1 MVLSDQLVILFC
13 MIFYVLLER
22 AMDVRPYYW
31 DSLKIGNQLWIRIVM
46 WQLFWWIFRKLLII
60 CHMTFFSVNWLLM
73 DCHSNLPI
81 SKILENYLRGRKEQI
96 KRQGVVS
103 GWQILQ
109 KGVPQGSI
117 MGSLL
122 FNIFYKKYF
131 LLYWTWYIVQLC
143 WWQHLIICRSR
154 LLYLNKCFRK
164 WKLYFN
170 FMV

>member
-1 MVLSDQLVILFC
+1 
-13 MIFYVLLER
+13 
-22 AMDVRPYYW
+22 
-31 DSLKIGNQLWIRIVM
+31 
-46 WQLFWWIFRKLLII
+46 
-60 CHMTFFSVNWLLM
+60 M

-131 LLYWTWYIVQLC
+131 LLY
-143 WWQHLIICRSR
+143 
-154 LLYLNKCFRK
+154 
-164 WKLYFN
+164 
-170 FMV
+170 